1 MENFEEILQRV
12 MEKIKEEV
20 GKEAFSMWFEK
31 VSIKEDGENSIA
43 LYVPNKFFGEWFS
56 KNYLPLLLK
65 ALRDETFTTPSVK
78 VLVEETLEETDE
90 PEEVPIKKKQGLCLN
105 LLPKYTF
112 ENFVVGKSNEFA
124 YSASFAVASEPGKV
138 YNPLYMYG
146 GVGLGKT
153 HLLNAIGHRTR
164 KANSTLN
171 IIYMSAE
178 SFMNEFLKAIRMN
191 TMEQFRKRFRQTF
204 DVLLIDDVQFL
215 SGNKESTQE
224 EFFHTFNALFNLNKQ
239 IVLTSDR
246 PPKDI
251 EQLQERLR
259 SRFEMGLV
267 VEINPP
273 ELETKVAI
281 LKKKAELYSISL
293 PNEIAFY
300 IAERIHSNV
309 RELEGALLRIK
320 AISSLKNS
328 PITLDLVKEALHG
341 FIEERGAK
349 VSPERVLKEVSEA
362 FKVKLSDLRSRRR
375 FKQIALPRQVAMFI
389 MRTYLG
395 MSFPEI
401 GLFFGGKDHTTV
413 IHSVRK
419 IEKDITKDIYLQEIV
434 ENLKKKLLIEM

>member
-1 MENFEEILQRV
+1 MNFEESLQRI
-12 MEKIKEEV
+12 MEKIRDQVGEEV
-20 GKEAFSMWFEK
+20 FSTWFEK
-31 VSIKEDGENSIA
+31 ISIKQNDKNV
-43 LYVPNKFFGEWFS
+43 LHVYVPNNFFAEWFS
-56 KNYLPLLLK
+56 KNYLPFLMK
-65 ALRDETFTTPSVK
+65 AMRDEIPSSVEVK
-78 VLVEETLEETDE
+78 VMIDKNLEERSE
-90 PEEVPIKKKQGLCLN
+90 PQELPLKRKQGICFN
-105 LLPKYTF
+105 LIPKYTF

-124 YSASFAVASEPGKV
+124 YSAGFAISNEPGKV
-138 YNPLYMYG
+138 YNPLYIYG

-153 HLLNAIGHRTR
+153 HLLNAIGHKTR
-164 KANSTLN
+164 KCHTDLN
-171 IIYMSAE
+171 IIYLSAE

-191 TMEQFRKRFRQTF
+191 TMEQFRKKYRSTF
-204 DVLLIDDVQFL
+204 DVLLLDDVQFL

-239 IVLTSDR
+239 IVVTSDR

-251 EQLQERLR
+251 EQLQERLK

-281 LKKKAELYSISL
+281 LKKKAEIYSISL
-293 PNEIAFY
+293 SNEIAFY
-300 IAERIHSNV
+300 IAERIYSNV

-320 AISSLKNS
+320 AISALKNS
-328 PITLDLVKEALHG
+328 PITIDLVKEALHG

-349 VSPERVLKEVSEA
+349 ISPERVLKEVSEA

-413 IHSVRK
+413 IHSARK
-419 IEKDITKDIYLQEIV
+419 IEKEITKDIYLQEIV
-434 ENLKKKLLIEM
+434 ENLKKKLLIEV

>member
-1 MENFEEILQRV
+1 MEVFDDLVERI
-12 MEKIKEEV
+12 MERIKGEVGEEV
-20 GKEAFSMWFEK
+20 FRAWFEK
-31 VSIKEDGENSIA
+31 LELERADTTSFTVR
-43 LYVPNKFFGEWFS
+43 VPNQFFGEWFT
-56 KNYLPLLLK
+56 KNYLPLLMK
-65 ALRDETFTTPSVK
+65 ALRDETGRDGEVR
-78 VLVEETLEETDE
+78 VIVDAEVEEETGEEIQ
-90 PEEVPIKKKQGLCLN
+90 VRKKGGIALN
-105 LLPKYTF
+105 LIPKFTF
-112 ENFVVGKSNEFA
+112 ENFVVGKSNEFP
-124 YSASFAVASEPGKV
+124 YSASFAVANEPGKV
-138 YNPLYMYG
+138 YNPLYIYG

-153 HLLNAIGHRTR
+153 HLLHAIGHRTR
-164 KANSTLN
+164 KLHPHLN
-171 IIYMSAE
+171 IIYISAE

-191 TMEQFRKRFRQTF
+191 TMEQFRKRFRNTF
-204 DVLLIDDVQFL
+204 DLLLVDDVQFL

-246 PPKDI
+246 APKDI

-293 PNEIAFY
+293 PNELAFY
-300 IAERIHSNV
+300 IAERIRSNV

-320 AISSLKNS
+320 AISALKNR

-341 FIEERGAK
+341 FVEEKQAK
-349 VSPERVLKEVSEA
+349 ISPERVLKEISEA
-362 FKVKLSDLRSRRR
+362 FKVKLNDLRSKKRN
-375 FKQIALPRQVAMFI
+375 KQIAISRQVAMFI

-395 MSFPEI
+395 MSLPEI

-413 IHSVRK
+413 LHSVKKVER
-419 IEKDITKDIYLQEIV
+419 ELTKDTYLNEIV
-434 ENLKKKLLIEM
+434 EKLKKKLFIEG

>member
-1 MENFEEILQRV
+1 MENFEDRLQRV

-20 GKEAFSMWFEK
+20 GKNAFSTWFERI
-31 VSIKEDGENSIA
+31 SIRQNGENSLA
-43 LYVPNKFFGEWFS
+43 VYVPNKFFGEWFS
-56 KNYLPLLLK
+56 KNYLPILLK
-65 ALRDETFTTPSVK
+65 AFRDESSITPDVK
-78 VLVEETLEETDE
+78 ILIEESLEDLAE
-90 PEEVPIKKKQGLCLN
+90 PEELPLKKKQGLCLN
-105 LLPKYTF
+105 LIPKYTF
-112 ENFVVGKSNEFA
+112 ENFVVGKSNEFP
-124 YSASFAVASEPGKV
+124 YSASFAVANEPGKV
-138 YNPLYMYG
+138 YNPLYIYG

-164 KANSTLN
+164 KIHSDLN
-171 IIYMSAE
+171 IIYISAE

-191 TMEQFRKRFRQTF
+191 TMEQFRKRYRQTF
-204 DVLLIDDVQFL
+204 DVILIDDVQFL

-246 PPKDI
+246 APKDI

-320 AISSLKNS
+320 AISALKNS
-328 PITLDLVKEALHG
+328 PITLELVKEALHG

-349 VSPERVLKEVSEA
+349 VNPEKVLKEVSEA

-413 IHSVRK
+413 IHAVRK
-419 IEKDITKDIYLQEIV
+419 VEKEITKDIYLQEIV
-434 ENLKKKLLIEM
+434 ENLKKKLFIET